1 MEQFFSNI
9 QSMLLEEVSAISIG
23 RLVAAVFVACVAGL
37 LICVVYRVTYGGV
50 LFNKQFLLGLVLM
63 SMITATIILTIS
75 SNLVLS
81 LGMVGALSIVRFR
94 TAVKEPMDTIFM
106 FWSLAAGILAGAGFL
121 LIAILATLIVGALFI
136 LLNALGKRLKPS
148 DSYLLIIRYAPGAD
162 DELRPTLKRLP
173 DAKIKSKRFTADGQE
188 LVLELRLGNEQMARV
203 DAIRTLPSVRE
214 LNLVANKNDMQL

>member
-1 MEQFFSNI
+1 
-9 QSMLLEEVSAISIG
+9 MLLEEVSAISIG
-23 RLVAAVFVACVAGL
+23 RLVAAVFVACIAGL

-148 DSYLLIIRYAPGAD
+148 DSYLLILRYATGAD
-162 DELRPTLKRLP
+162 DELRPALKRLP

-188 LVLELRLGNEQMARV
+188 LVLELRLGDEQMARV

>member
-23 RLVAAVFVACVAGL
+23 RLVAAVFVACIAGL

-148 DSYLLIIRYAPGAD
+148 DSYLLILRYATGAD
-162 DELRPTLKRLP
+162 DELRPALKRLP

-188 LVLELRLGNEQMARV
+188 LVLELRLGDEQMARV